1 MKRLEIKMHR
11 GDYTKKKINIL
22 DKTDLNTNIDF
33 NEIYITFKK
42 STKSQDFLF
51 QKKLSTGEIQK
62 NEDGSYT
69 FEILPEDTNQLKF
82 GDYVFDIEL
91 VCSVP
96 KIKQTF
102 LGNLY
107 LLEEVTYALNEKIEE
122 RVPNE

>member
-1 MKRLEIKMHR
+1 MHR